1 MRTMFLRT
9 MLILVSGIL
18 VVFLYSCGD
27 NSKTPNDD
35 DDKTP
40 ETSKYI
46 IGKWSGIS
54 VITSDSLILALD
66 LDIESGSQIIGTGIL
81 TSSKHGLIDVN
92 VIGEIKYPTVEMKL
106 QKDNQEYELKAVFQ
120 STGINFISG
129 TLEHEVD
136 GSGFVTL
143 TRN

>member
-9 MLILVSGIL
+9 ILILVSGIL

-27 NSKTPNDD
+27 NSTTPNDD

-54 VITSDSLILALD
+54 VITSDSLILVLD
-66 LDIESGSQIIGTGIL
+66 LDIETGSQIIGTGIL

-92 VIGEIKYPTVEMKL
+92 VSGEIKYPTVEMKL
-106 QKDNQEYELKAVFQ
+106 QKDYQEYELKAVFQ
-120 STGINFISG
+120 STGINLISG

-143 TRN
+143 TRK